1 MATRPGITINKQNGG
16 LGRRSNSD
24 TDAVFG
30 LVLSAPSINGGM
42 QNGVVYPLASVKDAV
57 AIGITAAY
65 DSTNH
70 VLVYHHI
77 YRFFARNPNAF
88 LYLLTAPQTAS
99 LADMCDVDQ
108 SYAKYLLRSQNGNIK
123 YIGIARNPATG
134 YTPTLQGGFD
144 EDVLNAVPKAQAI
157 YNSEALEFRYADF
170 LIEGRS
176 FNGTAA
182 SMTDLATLNSPQV
195 SITAVADLAIS
206 NANAAY
212 AGYAAVGDVLGL
224 ISLAAVSQNAG
235 ENTDAFN
242 LLNAGLGFFVKAG
255 LSSGLDIHSYTSAD
269 LDTLNTKRLIVPDI
283 TPGVTGY
290 HLNDTHTCD
299 AVDNNDFAYIEDN
312 RTIEKAMTLIRVA
325 LLPKVK
331 SRLLV
336 DTGTGQLLSHEAKDI
351 ETLGKKSLLPMQTAG
366 DISGGIDV
374 YVDPNQDVLA
384 TSLLNV
390 EATFTPVA
398 IGRQIT
404 INIGFSNPSNA

>member
-16 LGRRSNSD
+16 LGRHDNTN

-30 LVLSAPSINGGM
+30 LVISAPAISGGM
-42 QNGVVYPLASVKDAV
+42 QNGVVYPLASVKDAI
-57 AIGITAAY
+57 AIGITASY
-65 DSTNH
+65 DSTNA

-99 LADMCDVDQ
+99 LADMCDVNQ
-108 SYAKYLLRSQNGNIK
+108 NYAKLLLRSQNGAIK
-123 YIGIARNPATG
+123 YIGVARNPATG
-134 YTPTLQGGFD
+134 YMPTLQGGFD
-144 EDVLNAVPKAQAI
+144 EDVLTAVPKAQAI
-157 YNSEALEFRYADF
+157 YNSEAVEFRYADF

-182 SMTDLATLNSPQV
+182 SMTDLTTLNSSQV
-195 SITAVADLAIS
+195 SVTAAADLDVS
-206 NANAAY
+206 QANAAY

-242 LLNAGLGFFVKAG
+242 LYNAGLGFFVHAG
-255 LSSGLDIHSYTSAD
+255 LSSGLDVHSYVSAD
-269 LDTLNTKRLIVPDI
+269 LDTLNTKRLIYPD
-283 TPGVTGY
+283 VTSGISGY
-290 HLNDTHTCD
+290 HLNDTHTC
-299 AVDNNDFAYIEDN
+299 AVVDNNDFAYIENN
-312 RTIEKAMTLIRVA
+312 RTIEKAMTLIRLA
-325 LLPKVK
+325 LLPRVK

-336 DTGTGQLLSHEAKDI
+336 DTTSGQLLPQVCKDI
-351 ETLGKKSLLPMQTAG
+351 ETQGAKALEPMQVAG

-374 YVDPNQDVLA
+374 YVDPTQNVLA
-384 TSLLNV
+384 TSVLNV

-404 INIGFSNPSNA
+404 INIGFSNPSNT